1 MDTHVN
7 ESEEQEEEGALP
19 NTPLLDEETPFTTMM
34 ASFDEAA
41 KRLGL
46 GPAEYSILRKSDRE
60 IAVSIPVALEDGSFQ
75 VFDGY
80 RVQHNQGLGPFLGP
94 LRISGDLRIDEL
106 RALAAWM
113 TWKCALLG
121 IPFGGSAGGIRV
133 DPADIS
139 IRDLESIV
147 RRYTANLIG
156 DVGPEQDVFTP
167 DLYAD
172 ERVMAWIMDTISNH
186 ERYTASS
193 SVTGK
198 PLAMAGSLGSKDAV
212 AAGLVIIMRLA
223 CSHYGLNLKGLKVN
237 IQGAGTVGGNLARML
252 HQEGALVTGLSDV
265 HGAFFNENGLEIP
278 AMLAYREEHGHLT
291 DFVGDYQALDNKEFL
306 ASPCDVLVPCA
317 VANAVHSGNALQ
329 IQAKFILEGAHG
341 PVSLRADRILAQRNI
356 PVVPDILANGG
367 GVILSYFEW
376 VQNRTGLAWFEEMV
390 TGRLGQMMREAWN
403 SVRALQDEHDC
414 SLRQATHMLAV
425 RRVAEADEARGVYA

>member
-1 MDTHVN
+1 MDTPVN
-7 ESEEQEEEGALP
+7 ETDELDEEGALP

-60 IAVSIPVALEDGSFQ
+60 IAVSIPVALEDGTFH

-133 DPADIS
+133 DPTEIS
-139 IRDLESIV
+139 GRDLEAIV
-147 RRYTANLIG
+147 RRYTANIIA

-198 PLAMAGSLGSKDAV
+198 PLAMAGSLGSQDAV
-212 AAGLVIIMRLA
+212 AAGLVIILRLA
-223 CSHYGLNLKGLKVN
+223 CSNFGLNLQGLKVN
-237 IQGAGTVGGNLARML
+237 IQGAGTVGGNFARIL
-252 HQEGALVTGLSDV
+252 HDEGALVTGLSDV
-265 HGAFFNENGLEIP
+265 HGAFFNEDGLDIP
-278 AMLAYREEHGHLT
+278 SILAHREEHGHLT
-291 DFVGDYQALDNKEFL
+291 DFEGDFELLDNKAFL

-317 VANAVHSGNALQ
+317 VANAVHSGNALH

-356 PVVPDILANGG
+356 PVVPDILANG
-367 GVILSYFEW
+367 
-376 VQNRTGLAWFEEMV
+376 
-390 TGRLGQMMREAWN
+390 
-403 SVRALQDEHDC
+403 
-414 SLRQATHMLAV
+414 
-425 RRVAEADEARGVYA
+425 

>member
-1 MDTHVN
+1 MDTPVN
-7 ESEEQEEEGALP
+7 EPEELDGEGALP
-19 NTPLLDEETPFTTMM
+19 STPLLDEETPFTTMM

-46 GPAEYSILRKSDRE
+46 GRAEYSILRKSDRE
-60 IAVSIPVALEDGSFQ
+60 IAVSIPVALEDGTFQ

-94 LRISGDLRIDEL
+94 LRITGDLRIDEL

-139 IRDLESIV
+139 GRDLEAIV

-212 AAGLVIIMRLA
+212 ASGLAIIMRLA
-223 CSHYGLNLKGLKVN
+223 CSHYGLNRQGLKVN
-237 IQGAGTVGGNLARML
+237 IQGAGTVGGNLARLL
-252 HQEGALVTGLSDV
+252 HEDGMLVTGLSDV
-265 HGAFFNENGLEIP
+265 HGGFFNENGLDIP

-291 DFVGDYQALDNKEFL
+291 DFEGDYVALDNKEFL
-306 ASPCDVLVPCA
+306 ATPCDVLVPCA
-317 VANAVHSGNALQ
+317 VANAIHSGNALQ

-341 PVSLRADRILAQRNI
+341 PVSLRADRILAQRDI

-390 TGRLGQMMREAWN
+390 SGRLGQMMREAWN
-403 SVRALQDEHDC
+403 SVRALQDEHEC
-414 SLRQATHMLAV
+414 SLRQAAHMLAV